1 MLGYSA
7 HMWVCVCR
15 HASVYT
21 QVCLNGG
28 SCVYVYVSTF
38 VCMLL
43 FVCMHLHMYNK
54 HVYIMCEDIH
64 VCICAYTSYLHCG
77 NLFVCACTCVLPSY
91 LRLHPLGPMVPL
103 KHLSYGHE
111 VFSALPKEWEFLEG
125 RFCV

>member
-15 HASVYT
+15 HASVYM

-43 FVCMHLHMYNK
+43 FMCMHLHMYK
-54 HVYIMCEDIH
+54 HVYIMCKKLKEIIIKGLGDG
-64 VCICAYTSYLHCG
+64 LD
-77 NLFVCACTCVLPSY
+77 
-91 LRLHPLGPMVPL
+91 LRMRRSMVPRI
-103 KHLSYGHE
+103 
-111 VFSALPKEWEFLEG
+111 LPKFLLPLSQPDDGDSDWQLDG
-125 RFCV
+125 RGQCFTKTSVCPYL